1 LRNNHFHSGIDFK
14 TQGVEGKPIHAV
26 QDGYVSRISVSPWG
40 YGNGLYL
47 THPDGTTTVYGH
59 LQRFAPSIARYIKT
73 QQYEQESF
81 NVNLF
86 LDPDQLPVKKG
97 EIVAYSGNTGSS
109 GGPHLHFEVRDTE
122 SEEVLDPIEYFK
134 EKITDTRAPKIQGI
148 LVCPQPGK
156 GVVNGSSRKL
166 ELKPVTAKNGKQTIT
181 GKIEAWGEIG
191 LAVKAYDYMDNTTN
205 IYGVKDITLRQD
217 SQIIYHSNLDRFA
230 FDETRYLNS
239 YVDYEEWKERRS
251 FYMRSFVEPGN
262 RLRFNESINRGIIH
276 IEEEKTYHL
285 TYTLADAFGNT
296 TRLSVWIEGK
306 EQEIPEIE
314 TEGTELFHWMAD
326 NRFGAKGI
334 RMTIPKGNLY
344 DDLYFRYSVKEDGVD
359 GYTAD
364 KTAAKNGETIINTHT
379 PEVIDITVTKNW
391 VDDNNRD
398 GIRPGANDFASKLHL
413 MNGETEVTGV
423 VPSVVDN
430 NDGTYT
436 VKYTN
441 LAKNA
446 AGTPITYSVK
456 EDAVSGYT
464 TDNNTA
470 LNGGVITN
478 THTPERINVV
488 VTKKWDD
495 NNNQDR
501 VRPGADE
508 FASKLHLLADGTEV
522 DGVTA
527 EVVDNN
533 DGTYT
538 VTYSDILKYENG
550 NIIVYGITEDD
561 IAGYSSAQD
570 VVYEGEVLVNVHKV
584 KENNGENGGNK
595 DNTDN
600 NSKNNLNNK
609 SDKKVDTA
617 DHSNNMIYYVLIAI
631 SATGIISAAAVAGRK
646 KH

>member
-1 LRNNHFHSGIDFK
+1 MYKLYIVILFFFIQTISAQQLRQPFDFPILLSGNFGELRNNHFHSGIDFK

-344 DDLYFRYSVKEDGVD
+344 DDLYFRYSVKEDSTALADTHILHNRPVPLHSSARLSLRLRVDTLENKQQYGIIRTQKGRRSWIGGTYRNGWIDGTIKELGNYTVGQDLKAPTITPLGANTWISKQAFVFRLSDNLSGVQTYRGEID
-359 GYTAD
+359 GQYVLFEMNSKSVITYKFD
-364 KTAAKNGETIINTHT
+364 KERLKKGKHT
-379 PEVIDITVTKNW
+379 LKLTVT
-391 VDDNNRD
+391 D
-398 GIRPGANDFASKLHL
+398 
-413 MNGETEVTGV
+413 
-423 VPSVVDN
+423 
-430 NDGTYT
+430 
-436 VKYTN
+436 
-441 LAKNA
+441 A
-446 AGTPITYSVK
+446 AGNRSEYKYSFV
-456 EDAVSGYT
+456 
-464 TDNNTA
+464 
-470 LNGGVITN
+470 
-478 THTPERINVV
+478 
-488 VTKKWDD
+488 W
-495 NNNQDR
+495 
-501 VRPGADE
+501 
-508 FASKLHLLADGTEV
+508 
-522 DGVTA
+522 
-527 EVVDNN
+527 
-533 DGTYT
+533 
-538 VTYSDILKYENG
+538 
-550 NIIVYGITEDD
+550 
-561 IAGYSSAQD
+561 
-570 VVYEGEVLVNVHKV
+570 
-584 KENNGENGGNK
+584 
-595 DNTDN
+595 
-600 NSKNNLNNK
+600 
-609 SDKKVDTA
+609 
-617 DHSNNMIYYVLIAI
+617 
-631 SATGIISAAAVAGRK
+631 
-646 KH
+646 

>member
-1 LRNNHFHSGIDFK
+1 MYKRYIAILFFFIQTISAQQLRQPFDFPILLSGNFGELRNNHFHSGIDFK

-217 SQIIYHSNLDRFA
+217 SQIIYHSNLNRFA

-239 YVDYEEWKERRS
+239 YVDYEEW
-251 FYMRSFVEPGN
+251 
-262 RLRFNESINRGIIH
+262 
-276 IEEEKTYHL
+276 
-285 TYTLADAFGNT
+285 
-296 TRLSVWIEGK
+296 K

-344 DDLYFRYSVKEDGVD
+344 DDLYFRYSVKEDSTALADTHILHNRPVPLHSSARLSLRLRVDTLENKQQYGIIRTQKGRRSWIGGTYRNGWIDGTIKELGNYTVGQDLKAPTITPLGANTWISKQAFVFRLSDNLSGVQTYRGEID
-359 GYTAD
+359 GQYVLFEMNSKSVITYKFD
-364 KTAAKNGETIINTHT
+364 KERLEKGKHT
-379 PEVIDITVTKNW
+379 LKLTVT
-391 VDDNNRD
+391 D
-398 GIRPGANDFASKLHL
+398 
-413 MNGETEVTGV
+413 
-423 VPSVVDN
+423 
-430 NDGTYT
+430 
-436 VKYTN
+436 
-441 LAKNA
+441 A
-446 AGTPITYSVK
+446 AGNRSEYKYSFV
-456 EDAVSGYT
+456 
-464 TDNNTA
+464 
-470 LNGGVITN
+470 
-478 THTPERINVV
+478 
-488 VTKKWDD
+488 W
-495 NNNQDR
+495 
-501 VRPGADE
+501 
-508 FASKLHLLADGTEV
+508 
-522 DGVTA
+522 
-527 EVVDNN
+527 
-533 DGTYT
+533 
-538 VTYSDILKYENG
+538 
-550 NIIVYGITEDD
+550 
-561 IAGYSSAQD
+561 
-570 VVYEGEVLVNVHKV
+570 
-584 KENNGENGGNK
+584 
-595 DNTDN
+595 
-600 NSKNNLNNK
+600 
-609 SDKKVDTA
+609 
-617 DHSNNMIYYVLIAI
+617 
-631 SATGIISAAAVAGRK
+631 
-646 KH
+646 

>member
-1 LRNNHFHSGIDFK
+1 MTEICSLPFYQAIMATNYNDPLQVLPLMMGDS
-14 TQGVEGKPIHAV
+14 
-26 QDGYVSRISVSPWG
+26 Y
-40 YGNGLYL
+40 YL
-47 THPDGTTTVYGH
+47 TEYQAYEATSNAIWSLMAENGVPDNSPVQKKPLTNSLLGLSGANILKSEPSSSAVSITGDGEFKFDTTDKKCKTGTLTLNAPINYYAKYTFQLPDGVKTLNGKN
-59 LQRFAPSIARYIKT
+59 FASAG
-73 QQYEQESF
+73 ESF
-81 NVNLF
+81 QLVSDNEPADNLF
-86 LDPDQLPVKKG
+86 VS
-97 EIVAYSGNTGSS
+97 AS
-109 GGPHLHFEVRDTE
+109 
-122 SEEVLDPIEYFK
+122 
-134 EKITDTRAPKIQGI
+134 
-148 LVCPQPGK
+148 
-156 GVVNGSSRKL
+156 
-166 ELKPVTAKNGKQTIT
+166 
-181 GKIEAWGEIG
+181 
-191 LAVKAYDYMDNTTN
+191 
-205 IYGVKDITLRQD
+205 
-217 SQIIYHSNLDRFA
+217 
-230 FDETRYLNS
+230 
-239 YVDYEEWKERRS
+239 
-251 FYMRSFVEPGN
+251 
-262 RLRFNESINRGIIH
+262 
-276 IEEEKTYHL
+276 
-285 TYTLADAFGNT
+285 ADVF
-296 TRLSVWIEGK
+296 
-306 EQEIPEIE
+306 
-314 TEGTELFHWMAD
+314 WME
-326 NRFGAKGI
+326 
-334 RMTIPKGNLY
+334 GNLKVY
-344 DDLYFRYSVKEDGVD
+344 HPPEGLLSKKLDTNGNPERFQNMVGAVINKANVGTSMALSKES
-359 GYTAD
+359 T
-364 KTAAKNGETIINTHT
+364 
-379 PEVIDITVTKNW
+379 EVSFTVTKNW
-391 VDDNNRD
+391 DDDNNRD

-478 THTPERINVV
+478 THTPERTNVV

-561 IAGYSSAQD
+561 IAGYSSAQN

-617 DHSNNMIYYVLIAI
+617 DHSNNMIYYVLIVI